1 MVKTDSISS
10 YLEVLGSNDIYHHPV
25 DPLRGYTG
33 WWFSEE
39 IGNNVQQCAIM
50 CINDGIT
57 TYYYSITTITS
68 ILDFVP
74 LEGT

>member
-1 MVKTDSISS
+1 MVITGRIAL
-10 YLEVLGSNDIYHHPV
+10 YLEVLGSNDIYHHHLY
-25 DPLRGYTG
+25 PLRGYR
-33 WWFSEE
+33 WRWFSEE

-50 CINDGIT
+50 CINDVIT